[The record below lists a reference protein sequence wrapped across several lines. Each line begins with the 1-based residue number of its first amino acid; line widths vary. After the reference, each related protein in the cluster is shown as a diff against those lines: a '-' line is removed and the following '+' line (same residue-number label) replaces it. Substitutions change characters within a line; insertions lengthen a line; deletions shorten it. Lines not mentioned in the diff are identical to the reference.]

1 MKKNL
6 NYLVLMVTFLVLSA
20 GANAQNSKYQVA
32 FLYNFTNY
40 IEWPADYKTGN
51 FIIGVLGQ
59 NTPIAQDLKELA
71 KMKKVHGQT
80 IEVRV
85 FARESDVSNCH
96 ILYVPKNFA
105 NKIAAIENS
114 IKGSTLLISDTPG
127 SISKGAAISF
137 VESNGK
143 LGYELQASNAEKHGL
158 KLNSRL
164 AALAVNK

>member
-1 MKKNL
+1 M
-6 NYLVLMVTFLVLSA
+6 
-20 GANAQNSKYQVA
+20 
-32 FLYNFTNY
+32 YNFTNY

-59 NTPIAQDLKELA
+59 NTTIAKDLRELA
-71 KMKKVHGQT
+71 KMKKVHGQA
-80 IEVRV
+80 IEVRT
-85 FARESDVSNCH
+85 FNKESDISNCH
-96 ILYVPKNFA
+96 ILYVPKSFA
-105 NKIAAIENS
+105 SKIPVIES
-114 IKGSTLLISDTPG
+114 RIKGSTLLISDTPG

-164 AALAVNK
+164 TALAVNK

>member
-6 NYLVLMVTFLVLSA
+6 NYLVLIVTFLVLSA
-20 GANAQNSKYQVA
+20 STNAQNSKYQVA

-59 NTPIAQDLKELA
+59 NTPIVKDLKELA

-80 IEVRV
+80 IEVRI
-85 FARESDVSNCH
+85 FAQESDISKCH
-96 ILYVPKNFA
+96 ILYAPKSFA
-105 NKIAAIENS
+105 NKIPAVES
-114 IKGSTLLISDTPG
+114 RIKGSTLLISDIPG
-127 SISKGAAISF
+127 SIAKGAAISF

-143 LGYELQASNAEKHGL
+143 LGYELQVSNAEKYGL